1 MSNNKQSSVEWLKH
15 SLEEYG
21 DSEKLKITWK
31 DFDELIRY
39 AKAMHK
45 EEIIESWHNG
55 YNNQSPM
62 IDEENCGEQY
72 FKETF
77 GSPR

>member
-1 MSNNKQSSVEWLKH
+1 MSNNKQSSVQQFWDKIALKLTIDQLNEFMPL
-15 SLEEYG
+15 LEQ
-21 DSEKLKITWK
+21 
-31 DFDELIRY
+31 

-45 EEIIESWHNG
+45 NEIIESWHNG

-72 FKETF
+72 YKETF